1 MNCCKGSDQSIFSG
15 INYFEMDKR
24 EKSTIKAKPD
34 KRCNPGAED
43 INFLV
48 LHNDDHHTFEYV
60 IECLIEVCG
69 HNSVQAEQ
77 CTYLVHF
84 KGRCEILKGSH
95 EQLMPYYRTMTEKE
109 LTVTID

>member
-1 MNCCKGSDQSIFSG
+1 MIKAFFQGSI
-15 INYFEMDKR
+15 ICEMDKR
-24 EKSTIKAKPD
+24 EKSTTKAKPD
-34 KRCNPGAED
+34 KHNNPGAED

-69 HNSVQAEQ
+69 HNTVQAEQ

-95 EQLMPYYRTMTEKE
+95 KQLMPYYRTMTDKE
-109 LTVTID
+109 LKVTID